1 MTFWTACFLWIFG
14 YHPIS
19 QQENYFQTTLVFE
32 QVASEFIQSIPFMF
46 QALW

>member
-1 MTFWTACFLWIFG
+1 MAFGTAYFLWIFS

-19 QQENYFQTTLVFE
+19 QQENYFQATLVFE

-46 QALW
+46 QALR